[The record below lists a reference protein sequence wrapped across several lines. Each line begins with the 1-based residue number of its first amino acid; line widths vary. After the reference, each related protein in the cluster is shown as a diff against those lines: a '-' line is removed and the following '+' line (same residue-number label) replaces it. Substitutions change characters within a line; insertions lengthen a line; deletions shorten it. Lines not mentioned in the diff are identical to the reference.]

1 MTTKIPQDR
10 TRAPGDRTRALLDS
24 NIWRYVIDNGSQ
36 GRLLRLARDSRY
48 LVQIAPSVLYEAL
61 RLKDVSKRTPLV
73 RLMTNSRFHRLMP
86 EAYSESMEV
95 LREIERVRP
104 QWLRDTPDLRFFNR
118 LKKDWS
124 RRTGGFWVR
133 SANSPRSEAH
143 YVAELE
149 GTMMEEARV
158 EAEVGRKEIMESP
171 WRRIPRLDEMV
182 IRFEYQLPGW
192 RGDPVEAWRVDGMD
206 GISHGLA
213 QRDHGYRDW
222 MEPFI
227 ELDSGVLRS
236 AAWVEFWLY
245 LSDKSALPR
254 LWMRWA
260 HRFVQRFRTVT
271 PGSAADAQLFTYFID
286 TDVVITADR
295 ALLQI
300 LDECRPYAPCQL
312 PEGKI
317 VPAGPPGVADLF
329 RILDA

>member
-1 MTTKIPQDR
+1 
-10 TRAPGDRTRALLDS
+10 
-24 NIWRYVIDNGSQ
+24 
-36 GRLLRLARDSRY
+36 
-48 LVQIAPSVLYEAL
+48 
-61 RLKDVSKRTPLV
+61 
-73 RLMTNSRFHRLMP
+73 MP

-95 LREIERVRP
+95 LREIERSGRSGCATHPTFVSSIG
-104 QWLRDTPDLRFFNR
+104 LRKTGADERAD
-118 LKKDWS
+118 
-124 RRTGGFWVR
+124 RRR
-133 SANSPRSEAH
+133 AANSPQSEAH

-149 GTMMEEARV
+149 GTVMEEARV
-158 EAEVGRKEIMESP
+158 EAEVGRKEIMESR

-213 QRDHGYRDW
+213 QRDHAYRDW

-254 LWMRWA
+254 RWMRWA
-260 HRFVQRFRTVT
+260 HQFVQRFRTVT

-300 LDECRPYAPCQL
+300 FWTSAVPMLHANCQRGKSRPRGLQRCRPFSHTRCLAFDRCGCPT
-312 PEGKI
+312 
-317 VPAGPPGVADLF
+317 V
-329 RILDA
+329 